1 MGGRVSSVKNI
12 KNNNSNTSMIRKE
25 NAKMTVAEYMDYA
38 TAHGI
43 GRVKNSPYI
52 ILKIFWVLAVLG
64 SIVIVAVQLSRLTDK
79 WKRYVQ

>member
-1 MGGRVSSVKNI
+1 MAE
-12 KNNNSNTSMIRKE
+12 NTATNPRSR
-25 NAKMTVAEYMDYA
+25 ATEYMDYA

-64 SIVIVAVQLSRLTDK
+64 SIIMVSIQLKRLTEK
-79 WKRYVQ
+79 WRK